1 MQLPSYKRQK
11 ISFVLYS
18 ILLYMKKNTVNH
30 SNKSMLIYFFRAV
43 FINLYFKTKHSNETF
58 HLGFYPLSNVF
69 SYRKHISSKSN
80 ASVLTIFSKS
90 RNIPLPLILW
100 CSLNISW
107 GSFYYDLWPLYFKIF
122 FWNTHPLLI
131 RSTPTIKHR
140 RVNAIGHV
148 RQKQYISEVHY
159 QWTVCNSCYTDWTWD
174 TRISGWE
181 NRTWGMSFIWCW
193 HWCHKLSVQSSL
205 KYLTTEISENKDLL
219 A

>member
-30 SNKSMLIYFFRAV
+30 SNKSMLTYFFRAV

-90 RNIPLPLILW
+90 RNIPPTP
-100 CSLNISW
+100 
-107 GSFYYDLWPLYFKIF
+107 SFYGVVSIFPEGHFIMTCDPSILRYF
-122 FWNTHPLLI
+122 
-131 RSTPTIKHR
+131 SGTPTPCLF
-140 RVNAIGHV
+140 APPL
-148 RQKQYISEVHY
+148 Q
-159 QWTVCNSCYTDWTWD
+159 
-174 TRISGWE
+174 
-181 NRTWGMSFIWCW
+181 
-193 HWCHKLSVQSSL
+193 LS
-205 KYLTTEISENKDLL
+205 TEE
-219 A
+219 